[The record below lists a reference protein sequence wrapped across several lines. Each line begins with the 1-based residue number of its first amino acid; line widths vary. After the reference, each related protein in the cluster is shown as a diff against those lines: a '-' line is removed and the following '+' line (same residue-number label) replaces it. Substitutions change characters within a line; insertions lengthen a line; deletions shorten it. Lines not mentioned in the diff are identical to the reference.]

1 LFNPGHVCTLATSF
15 ASLKLNLLHGDIKP
29 TLGEVLS
36 SYQQLFNVSQDQQEL
51 VTRGKAFSSAP
62 ESRPEP
68 HRHLVVEAR
77 QEIFRMLVSEAPTT
91 SPHYYQWRVNLE
103 ADSRIRGRE
112 KQVQPIAL
120 QKVACV

>member
-15 ASLKLNLLHGDIKP
+15 ASLKLYLLHGDIKP

-36 SYQQLFNVSQDQQEL
+36 SDQQLFNVSQDQQEL
-51 VTRGKAFSSAP
+51 VPRGKAFRSAP
-62 ESRPEP
+62 EPGPEP
-68 HRHLVVEAR
+68 HRHLVVEAW